1 MPSNREKLR
10 YPIGRFQVPAT
21 IDENQ
26 IQAWI
31 GDIEILPAD
40 LRRRVEPLSESQ
52 LDTRYRPEGW
62 TIRQVVHHL
71 PESHMNS
78 FIRFKWALTEDSP
91 EIKSYFEERWAELGD
106 YSSVPVSVSLRL
118 LESLHQRWVGLLR
131 SLGPEDLSREFIH
144 PDSGLTNLAEN
155 IGVYAWH
162 GRHHLAH
169 VEQTVHR
176 EGWVRD

>member
-1 MPSNREKLR
+1 MPSNLEKLR

-31 GDIEILPAD
+31 GEIEILPAD

-106 YSSVPVSVSLRL
+106 
-118 LESLHQRWVGLLR
+118 
-131 SLGPEDLSREFIH
+131 
-144 PDSGLTNLAEN
+144 
-155 IGVYAWH
+155 
-162 GRHHLAH
+162 
-169 VEQTVHR
+169 
-176 EGWVRD
+176 